1 MHLHSSIRS
10 LLKKIFRF
18 IISIMEN
25 TTVVD
30 AELIQVTGKL
40 VIKNLV
46 GVMIDGFRQKIDSEK
61 FMFGDI

>member
-1 MHLHSSIRS
+1 M
-10 LLKKIFRF
+10 KKIFRF